1 MEKIYMENSKKKK
14 RSFQSSTS
22 IMMSFI
28 LAFVAIVSIVA
39 YGYGQISFA
48 IPEESETPFPA
59 TIETA
64 NEDDQAYSII
74 GPDQTK
80 QIHLHRALVNGET
93 RYVYCVES
101 AVPIAGGTGYSK
113 GEVVT
118 DKGLLFLLH
127 YLSDDYKIVYNDG
140 TENKEVNPKVKAWI
154 AQTVIWS
161 YLFDIKAP
169 NNGESE
175 VLDAEKVAYFKTVK
189 YLRTV
194 TDFGTNLINLDTPIY
209 DACKINGSNLS
220 ATDATITGLLAKAKA
235 IHANPDSWNVF
246 TINISK
252 KSDNISLTSDEKYY
266 QSDVITVNGTTGFK
280 GYKINVDKL
289 PEGSKIFDTNG
300 NELTGDK
307 LDNLVDGTQFIVRVP
322 VDKITEENKVVGLE
336 VEGAFEGSTAY
347 TYVATDKQTIAYP
360 GKVVKRV
367 KQGIDLKFEYT
378 PEVPD
383 TSITAAQSIYFIGL
397 IILLAGVGII
407 YANIKPNK
415 AVQQ

>member
-64 NEDDQAYSII
+64 NEDDQSYSII

-101 AVPIAGGTGYSK
+101 AVAIAGGTGYSK
-113 GEVVT
+113 GEAVT

-127 YLSDDYKIVYNDG
+127 YLSDDYKIKYNDG
-140 TENKEVNPKVKAWI
+140 TQDKEVDPKVKAWI

-169 NNGESE
+169 NNGESD
-175 VLDAEKVAYFKTVK
+175 VLDAEKVAYFKNC
-189 YLRTV
+189 Y
-194 TDFGTNLINLDTPIY
+194 
-209 DACKINGSNLS
+209 
-220 ATDATITGLLAKAKA
+220 
-235 IHANPDSWNVF
+235 
-246 TINISK
+246 
-252 KSDNISLTSDEKYY
+252 
-266 QSDVITVNGTTGFK
+266 
-280 GYKINVDKL
+280 
-289 PEGSKIFDTNG
+289 
-300 NELTGDK
+300 
-307 LDNLVDGTQFIVRVP
+307 
-322 VDKITEENKVVGLE
+322 
-336 VEGAFEGSTAY
+336 
-347 TYVATDKQTIAYP
+347 
-360 GKVVKRV
+360 
-367 KQGIDLKFEYT
+367 
-378 PEVPD
+378 
-383 TSITAAQSIYFIGL
+383 
-397 IILLAGVGII
+397 
-407 YANIKPNK
+407 
-415 AVQQ
+415 